1 VRYKTLISQVL
12 HLRES
17 LIEVR
22 FHGRGG
28 QGAWTASLLLAQAG
42 LAEAKYIQSFPAFG
56 PERAGAPITAFTR
69 ISEEPIYLHCSVY
82 EPDVVVVLDPTLL
95 GPAVVE
101 GLNAETKVIVN
112 TDQTSEELRVSL
124 GVHEGKLFVL
134 DATSLAL
141 KILGRPITNTVMLG
155 AVVKVTGMVKLDSL
169 LHVVGERFSGR
180 IGELNKELIK
190 TAYEEVGEE

>member
-1 VRYKTLISQVL
+1 
-12 HLRES
+12 LRES

-42 LAEAKYIQSFPAFG
+42 LRENKYIQSFPAFG

-69 ISEEPIYLHCSVY
+69 ISDDPIYLHCSVY

-101 GLNAETKVIVN
+101 GLKPDTKILVN
-112 TDQTSEELRVSL
+112 TDLSPTEMRASI
-124 GVHEGKLFVL
+124 GVEQGILYVL
-134 DATSLAL
+134 DATSLAI
-141 KILGRPITNTVMLG
+141 KILGRPITNTAMLG
-155 AVVKVTGMVKLDSL
+155 AVVKATGIVELDSL
-169 LHVVGERFSGR
+169 MGVVRERFSGR
-180 IGELNKELIK
+180 IEELNLELLNTAQGEVK
-190 TAYEEVGEE
+190 TE